1 MESSYI
7 QVVFFIAHSFI
18 CRNGMAMEP
27 SCSSFDFEKKMLE
40 NTVRLEY
47 EYKLSNK
54 KVNEELISLAE
65 EKEKFMK
72 EITEAQEKQI
82 ADVKAV
88 VATTTTELSEVKTST
103 KTEINDRM
111 TAMNAVFESQQ
122 ATIQR
127 LAQDLHDMKNE
138 TMKEIIGK

>member
-1 MESSYI
+1 
-7 QVVFFIAHSFI
+7 
-18 CRNGMAMEP
+18 MEP
-27 SCSSFDFEKKMLE
+27 SCSSFEFEKKMLE

-54 KVNEELISLAE
+54 KVSDELISLAE

-72 EITEAQEKQI
+72 EITEAHEKQI
-82 ADVKAV
+82 KDVQTV
-88 VATTTTELSEVKTST
+88 VATTTTEFLEVKTST
-103 KTEINDRM
+103 QEEINEKM
-111 TAMNAVFESQQ
+111 QAMDVVFESQQ

-127 LAQDLHDMKNE
+127 LAQDLHDMKND